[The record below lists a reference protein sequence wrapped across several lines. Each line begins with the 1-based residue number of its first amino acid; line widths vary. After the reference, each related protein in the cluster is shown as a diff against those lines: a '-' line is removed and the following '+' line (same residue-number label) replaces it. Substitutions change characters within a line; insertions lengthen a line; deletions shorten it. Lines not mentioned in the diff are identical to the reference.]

1 MRVVLLTMVAI
12 MVLLTIITIV
22 LSLYTKKIENKF
34 KRIQFENVLIN
45 DVCKEMIKH
54 SNLPQIQIINLENG
68 PNAYQPFK
76 NIITLK
82 KALTNSL
89 ADLVVA
95 THEVG
100 HYINFKEDGFFV
112 KVIRKSTLLTIVNR
126 MLLMPFFIIYFF
138 YSKIFFSQSSLSL
151 DLWVVGVLAA
161 MFYVASFIRIVTCIP
176 LENNASIKAISYI
189 DGLNL
194 IKEENVVDVKRFYL
208 TAAWGQMSLVLNCFF
223 LITIIIIVSI

>member
-34 KRIQFENVLIN
+34 KNIPFENILIN
-45 DVCKEMIKH
+45 DVCNNMIKYY
-54 SNLPQIQIINLENG
+54 NLPQIQIIKLVNG
-68 PNAYQPFK
+68 RDAYQPSK

-82 KALTNSL
+82 KTLTNTL

-100 HYINFKEDGFFV
+100 HYINFKEDGFFT
-112 KVIRKSTLLTIVNR
+112 KVVRRSTFLTGVNR
-126 MLLMPFFIIYFF
+126 IFLMPFFIIYFF
-138 YSKIFFSQSSLSL
+138 YSKILFPQSSLSL
-151 DLWVVGVLAA
+151 HLWVIEILAG

-176 LENNASIKAISYI
+176 LENNASLIAISYI
-189 DGLNL
+189 DDLNL
-194 IKEENVVDVKRFYL
+194 IKQENSVDVKRFYL
-208 TAAWGQMSLVLNCFF
+208 IAAWGQMSLVLNCFF
-223 LITIIIIVSI
+223 LITLIIIISI